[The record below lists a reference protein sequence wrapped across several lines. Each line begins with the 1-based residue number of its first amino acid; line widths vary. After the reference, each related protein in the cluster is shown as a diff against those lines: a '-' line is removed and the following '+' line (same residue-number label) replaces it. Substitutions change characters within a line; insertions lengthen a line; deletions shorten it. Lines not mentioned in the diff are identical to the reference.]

1 MRSKC
6 KRNRQTVD
14 QAGLRYLPCSRM
26 GFTLV
31 ELLVVVAISGIVM
44 GGIYTVFV
52 RSNRVYISQD
62 EVVAAQQE
70 ARSTLEILGREIRM
84 AGLIAEQNQ
93 ADGTYPIS
101 TGAWGGTSG
110 AAIEVAVEDAA
121 TKTTTLA
128 FKVDLVESDNQTDA
142 VRYVYY
148 WSDYA
153 ADTTK
158 RRNLYRQSK
167 MWDGPSNSWT
177 NDTGERLF
185 LKNIDGLTLNYE
197 LADETQSTSPADP
210 DDIRGVEVRVTAQ
223 TEHEVEPY
231 EGGKGFKKRT
241 LSSCI
246 EIRNTGL

>member
-1 MRSKC
+1 M
-6 KRNRQTVD
+6 
-14 QAGLRYLPCSRM
+14 
-26 GFTLV
+26 
-31 ELLVVVAISGIVM
+31 
-44 GGIYTVFV
+44 
-52 RSNRVYISQD
+52 
-62 EVVAAQQE
+62 
-70 ARSTLEILGREIRM
+70 
-84 AGLIAEQNQ
+84 
-93 ADGTYPIS
+93 
-101 TGAWGGTSG
+101 
-110 AAIEVAVEDAA
+110 
-121 TKTTTLA
+121 
-128 FKVDLVESDNQTDA
+128 DLVESDNQTDA

-158 RRNLYRQSK
+158 RRTLYRQSK

-197 LADETQSTSPADP
+197 LADGTQSTAPADP
-210 DDIRGVEVRVTAQ
+210 DDIHGVEVRVTAQ

-231 EGGKGFKKRT
+231 EGGKGIRYRT